1 MSWSVNVFVGPLVPL
16 DEIAA
21 ELKSMLGIELT
32 RICKNGEETYE
43 LAAPSYVLILGR
55 HDLIDNKGI
64 QFEQH
69 PIQIALWA
77 TNIPD
82 WETSRKEC
90 LRIASS
96 IFEGLKS
103 TRRYRL
109 LLVRNVQELLQ
120 EYSPSGA

>member
-1 MSWSVNVFVGPLVPL
+1 MSWSVNVFAGPLVPL
-16 DEIAA
+16 DEIAV

-32 RICKNGEETYE
+32 RICKNSEETYE
-43 LAAPSYVLILGR
+43 LAAPGYILILGR

-64 QFEQH
+64 PFEQC

-77 TNIPD
+77 TNVPD
-82 WETSRKEC
+82 WETSRKGC

-96 IFEGLKS
+96 IFEALKS

-109 LLVRNVQELLQ
+109 LLVCNVQELLR
-120 EYSPSGA
+120 EYSPSSA